1 MKPGKAGVQL
11 NPDIP
16 ADFLQPPDGGEFRA
30 AGEAGRD
37 HAEFLFRLA
46 ERGEFIEHRTD
57 AGKPHK
63 GHEKVNP
70 VRGLDFGLQFMKE
83 IRGSPVRIG
92 DQRRVRDGGGRTG
105 KGSPLFGDWMRGIR
119 FLLKGEQFFWR
130 DCKERVVRDC
140 GCRVGKHP
148 DQTVRKAYLTLGRGF
163 ADSLVIVCRVIRRGL
178 QSLFNQLSKVNTKE
192 PRDAGRVRRCFFC
205 QVRPAASDFLLQH
218 FSHQGFIKP
227 AGQGGKEWLRIRHGN
242 S

>member
-1 MKPGKAGVQL
+1 MEDIGLRVKPGKAGVQL

-37 HAEFLFRLA
+37 HAEFLSRLA

-92 DQRRVRDGGGRTG
+92 DQRRVRDGGGRRD
-105 KGSPLFGDWMRGIR
+105 PLSSEGRAV
-119 FLLKGEQFFWR
+119 LL
-130 DCKERVVRDC
+130 
-140 GCRVGKHP
+140 
-148 DQTVRKAYLTLGRGF
+148 A
-163 ADSLVIVCRVIRRGL
+163 GL
-178 QSLFNQLSKVNTKE
+178 QG
-192 PRDAGRVRRCFFC
+192 ARR
-205 QVRPAASDFLLQH
+205 P
-218 FSHQGFIKP
+218 
-227 AGQGGKEWLRIRHGN
+227 
-242 S
+242 